1 MSPALKRPHAIQ
13 YTGAGFFSQK
23 GGHLGGRHQRV
34 IGLIWQS
41 PGLVSPGRPPA
52 LRTYAI
58 PKVPLG
64 RSPKFPRVFG
74 GRVRS
79 GVPRRC
85 QVDVPAQLLV
95 RFLAPI

>member
-41 PGLVSPGRPPA
+41 PGLVSPGRPLA

-58 PKVPLG
+58 RYPWDAAPNFPVFLVVVCVQAFQGVVKLTFQ
-64 RSPKFPRVFG
+64 RSF
-74 GRVRS
+74 
-79 GVPRRC
+79 
-85 QVDVPAQLLV
+85 
-95 RFLAPI
+95 